1 MKIDD
6 VSHTVKPA
14 LSAKQIML
22 SLLDS
27 NLYNELEV
35 IEYSEVPSPAI
46 TPEMMLDIS
55 KIIKL
60 HLDNDDAQGFVVV
73 HGTDTL
79 EETAFFLDTVIDSEV
94 PIVVTGSM
102 KPSKIPKHIST
113 GEAFNSGR
121 SIEGLIEELGVK
133 RRTILDHL
141 NKCVNEGFEI
151 DPEKLL
157 PCLSDDEELHKRII
171 KAFDKHGV
179 YRLSPVFEE
188 LDSEVDY
195 DTLFLYRLYIET
207 RPVN

>member
-1 MKIDD
+1 MIFTGGTISMKIDV

-73 HGTDTL
+73 HR
-79 EETAFFLDTVIDSEV
+79 FFLAPCYCIRIDPV
-94 PIVVTGSM
+94 F
-102 KPSKIPKHIST
+102 
-113 GEAFNSGR
+113 AFHLPGR
-121 SIEGLIEELGVK
+121 STVLNFFSK
-133 RRTILDHL
+133 FFPALD
-141 NKCVNEGFEI
+141 
-151 DPEKLL
+151 
-157 PCLSDDEELHKRII
+157 
-171 KAFDKHGV
+171 
-179 YRLSPVFEE
+179 
-188 LDSEVDY
+188 
-195 DTLFLYRLYIET
+195 
-207 RPVN
+207 